1 MSAVV
6 GCIWVL
12 LFLGGAMVPGLTGV
26 MLNSVAIQYRTFA
39 NSNAQTFMN
48 LIGFLP
54 APTLYGIMS
63 DFAG

>member
-1 MSAVV
+1 
-6 GCIWVL
+6 
-12 LFLGGAMVPGLTGV
+12 